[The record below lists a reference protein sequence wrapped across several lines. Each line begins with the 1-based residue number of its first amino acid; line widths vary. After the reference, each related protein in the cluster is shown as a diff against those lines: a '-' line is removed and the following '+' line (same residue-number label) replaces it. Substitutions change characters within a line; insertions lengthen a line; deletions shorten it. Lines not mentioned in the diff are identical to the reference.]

1 MKKTALLLATS
12 LSFTTLPSLAAD
24 SIELSM
30 TAQEQTVQV
39 DADGHS
45 KTVLVAPTSVI
56 PGDIIVYTTHYKNN
70 GAETATNIAI
80 TNEIAKEMRYIA
92 GSADNSYTTLTYSV
106 DGGKHFDA
114 EQDLVVATED
124 GKERPATAND
134 YTHIRWQISELK
146 PGAKGSVSYKA
157 RVRED

>member
-1 MKKTALLLATS
+1 MKNSALLLAIS
-12 LSFTTLPSLAAD
+12 LTITTLPSLAAD

-30 TAQEQTVQV
+30 TAHEQVVQV

-45 KTVLVAPTSVI
+45 KTVLVEPTSVI

-70 GAETATNIAI
+70 GAETATNIAV
-80 TNEIAKEMRYIA
+80 TNVIAKEMHYIA
-92 GSADNSYTTLTYSV
+92 GSADNNHTAVTYSV
-106 DGGKHFDA
+106 DGGKHFGA
-114 EQDLVVATED
+114 EQDLVVATKD
-124 GKERPATAND
+124 GKSRPATAND

-146 PGAKGSVSYKA
+146 PGAEGSVSYKA